1 MQYRRL
7 SLLAVAALLG
17 GLLVG
22 IPGTGAEALWTPAAS
37 LAANHSGQTAT
48 LLPDGQVLVAGGD
61 TAERYDPIA
70 DRWLPAG
77 TLTTHRNA
85 HTATLLPDGQVL
97 LVGGFA
103 LPFDGTAAT
112 ERYDPAKGTWTVA
125 APLGT
130 PRLSHSATLLRN
142 GKVLVVGGTPDAK
155 NTGLATTELYDPATD
170 RWTPAGSL
178 SGTRV
183 GHTATLL
190 ADGTVLVVG
199 GATLGGGVGEY
210 LVTAER
216 YDPATDRWTAAGS
229 LRTGRSGHRA
239 VLLPDGRVLIIGGAI
254 AETGEQEGRSHIT
267 DTTML
272 YDPAT
277 NTWTPGATLTTTRVV
292 PTATLL
298 VDGRVFV
305 TGGNP
310 PSASATTELYDP
322 ATERWVA
329 SAPMSGAKI
338 GHTATLLPD
347 GRVLVVY
354 ETTAE
359 IYTANAPAPPR
370 RCFAE
375 TGQCVQGR
383 FLAYWEAH
391 GGLALNGYPLGE
403 ETSQTLENG
412 QTLIVQ
418 YFERTRLEYHPRNVG
433 TPYEVLLGQFG
444 RHILATVPDAPTAPT
459 QAEAGSTYFPTTGH
473 NVGPRFATYWMDHGG
488 LAQFGYPLSEPFAQT
503 LEDGQPYTVQYF
515 ERARFEYHPENAAP
529 YDVLLGQFGRRILAE
544 GDTGR

>member
-1 MQYRRL
+1 MQHRRL
-7 SLLAVAALLG
+7 SLLAVAALLLG

-22 IPGTGAEALWTPAAS
+22 VPGTGAEALWTPAAS

-48 LLPDGQVLVAGGD
+48 LLPDGQVLAAGGD
-61 TAERYDPIA
+61 TAERYDPTA

-112 ERYDPAKGTWTVA
+112 ERYDPAKGTWTAA

-178 SGTRV
+178 TGTRV

-210 LVTAER
+210 LATAER

-229 LRTGRSGHRA
+229 LGGGHYGHQD
-239 VLLPDGRVLIIGGAI
+239 VLLPDGRVLIIGGI
-254 AETGEQEGRSHIT
+254 AEDKGTGPARIT

-277 NTWTPGATLTTTRVV
+277 NVWTPAAPLTTAR
-292 PTATLL
+292 
-298 VDGRVFV
+298 
-305 TGGNP
+305 
-310 PSASATTELYDP
+310 
-322 ATERWVA
+322 
-329 SAPMSGAKI
+329 I

-347 GRVLVVY
+347 GRVLVTGGDRLSGKATTELYDPATDRWGASAPMSSASGGTATLLADGRVLVVH

-375 TGQCVQGR
+375 TGHCVQGR

-391 GGLALNGYPLGE
+391 GGLALNGYPLGD
-403 ETSQTLENG
+403 ETSQVLEDG
-412 QTLIVQ
+412 QAHIVQ

-444 RHILATVPDAPTAPT
+444 RRVLATVPDAPTAPV
-459 QAEAGSTYFPTTGH
+459 QAEAGYTYFPTTGH
-473 NVGPRFATYWMDHGG
+473 NVGPRFAAYWTDHGG

-503 LEDGQPYTVQYF
+503 LEDGNEYTVQYF

-544 GDTGR
+544 SDTGR